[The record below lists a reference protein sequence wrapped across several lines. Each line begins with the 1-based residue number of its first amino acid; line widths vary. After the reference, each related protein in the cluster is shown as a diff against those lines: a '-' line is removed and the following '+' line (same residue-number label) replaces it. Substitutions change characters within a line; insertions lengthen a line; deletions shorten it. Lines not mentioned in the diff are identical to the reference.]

1 MITDRHVNTDRLPL
15 SSPQV
20 KCFETGKWV
29 AVEEAGELEPDDM
42 FVFAGDQLSRVRRLL
57 FLLPL

>member
-1 MITDRHVNTDRLPL
+1 MITDRHVNADRLPPYA
-15 SSPQV
+15 SSLQV

-42 FVFAGDQLSRVRRLL
+42 FVFAGDQLSRVR
-57 FLLPL
+57 

>member
-42 FVFAGDQLSRVRRLL
+42 FVFAGDQLSRVR
-57 FLLPL
+57 